1 MTTFPTQTII
11 VATTTTKEI
20 LIDLPSQ
27 SIHFG
32 KLGRKL
38 AAGVGSGAETAT
50 GSRSETGY

>member
-1 MTTFPTQTII
+1 MPVWFRITAKP
-11 VATTTTKEI
+11 I

-27 SIHFG
+27 SIHFSKVG
-32 KLGRKL
+32 QKL